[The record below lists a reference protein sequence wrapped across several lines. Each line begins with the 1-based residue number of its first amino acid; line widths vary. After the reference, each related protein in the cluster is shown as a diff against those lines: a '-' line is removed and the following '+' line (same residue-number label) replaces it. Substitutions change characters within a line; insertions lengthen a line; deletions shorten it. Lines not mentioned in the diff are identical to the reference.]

1 MRGAMLYVNAGKGHY
16 VPAIALADSFNKAGH
31 KAIVEDL
38 FIAMGTPFWEWFCK
52 YDWRFLLHHPHLEG
66 ICHYMTD
73 NRLSTQLIKGQGLTK
88 GHLSS
93 LEAWYRKYKPD
104 FVISTNFLGG
114 IILPS
119 AFRKLGIDIPV
130 FQYAA
135 DVFDT
140 PRSGVNRNITKMY
153 LPTELGVRNA
163 IRKGQPEDT
172 VALCPFPL
180 QSYIQNYK
188 PISQQEARKKLGLKD
203 KFTILF
209 ALGGEGI
216 GHPDFLYKMVDR
228 GYNWQIVAIGGM
240 SKSTNS
246 AFDKFCREYPYV
258 DFHRPGFVNNVNEY
272 LIASDIQIG
281 KAGANALM
289 ESIYLHRPCI
299 ISDLLYAARATKDF
313 FAENEVGWCEGRVSR
328 QVSIVESYF
337 NNSSLLN
344 DMAERYARLPV
355 EFSSDRFMEQIIRDT
370 EEFYRKN
377 PR

>member
-172 VALCPFPL
+172 VSLCL
-180 QSYIQNYK
+180 S
-188 PISQQEARKKLGLKD
+188 AWRC
-203 KFTILF
+203 
-209 ALGGEGI
+209 I
-216 GHPDFLYKMVDR
+216 GCFRQPCQL
-228 GYNWQIVAIGGM
+228 
-240 SKSTNS
+240 
-246 AFDKFCREYPYV
+246 
-258 DFHRPGFVNNVNEY
+258 
-272 LIASDIQIG
+272 
-281 KAGANALM
+281 
-289 ESIYLHRPCI
+289 ES
-299 ISDLLYAARATKDF
+299 AARLLLLAD
-313 FAENEVGWCEGRVSR
+313 GRPPYGKPQACR
-328 QVSIVESYF
+328 
-337 NNSSLLN
+337 SLR
-344 DMAERYARLPV
+344 ASP
-355 EFSSDRFMEQIIRDT
+355 QIPSVCA
-370 EEFYRKN
+370 F
-377 PR
+377 PHG